1 MHHFT
6 PGFSNLQMLSMSLSL
21 EVSSPDISSD
31 KLEAVFKGKATLVIS
46 SEALQRIDH
55 CHQYLQNRI
64 HTTDDKLYGI
74 NTGFGSLCN
83 VVVDD
88 DNIGQLQINLIRS
101 HACGAGNQVP
111 PGISR
116 IILFLKIR
124 SLSYGNS
131 GVTTELVQ
139 RLIDMFN
146 DDAIPV
152 MYEQGSLGASG
163 DLAPLAH
170 MSLPLIGEGLVHY
183 RGSIISGGEYLELKG
198 LTTYTLKAKEGLALI
213 NGTQFSLAYLQASY
227 LLSEKLLRAANTIA
241 AMSIEG
247 FDCRLDPFH
256 PSIHAVRP
264 HNGQVE
270 TATFFR
276 DILSGSEHMQQ
287 PAVAVQDPYSF
298 RCIPQVHGAT
308 YNAMQH
314 IGSVIEGERNSV
326 TDNPNVFADEGLVIS
341 GGNFH
346 AQPLALASDYL
357 SIAVAELGSISERRL
372 YLLVSGQR
380 GLSPF
385 LVTKPGLQ
393 SGFMIAQYT
402 AASIV
407 SLNKQLASPSCV
419 DSIVSSNGQED
430 HVSMAANAGVK
441 LWQIVNNVATV
452 LSIEWMAAC
461 QAVEMK
467 QYSISPVLKNLLDE
481 YRKYVPFVDEDRV
494 LHNDFIRTQ
503 EFFDDIKWFKKS

>member
-1 MHHFT
+1 
-6 PGFSNLQMLSMSLSL
+6 MSLSL
-21 EVSSPDISSD
+21 EISAPDISSEQ
-31 KLEAVFKGKATLVIS
+31 LEAVLDGRVTLTID
-46 SEALQRIDH
+46 SETMQRIDH
-55 CHQYLQNRI
+55 CHQYLQDRI

-88 DNIGQLQINLIRS
+88 SNIVQLQVNLLRS
-101 HACGAGNQVP
+101 HACGAGNHVP
-111 PGISR
+111 LGISR

-124 SLSYGNS
+124 SLSYGHS

-152 MYEQGSLGASG
+152 MFEQGSLGASG

-170 MSLPLIGEGLVHY
+170 MSLPLIGEGHVHY
-183 RGSIISGGEYLELKG
+183 HGKIISGSEYLGMKG
-198 LTTYTLKAKEGLALI
+198 LSTYTLKAKEGLALI

-227 LLSEKLLRAANTIA
+227 LLASQLLSAANTIA

-256 PSIHAVRP
+256 PAIHAVRP

-270 TATFFR
+270 IAAFFR
-276 DILSGSEHMQQ
+276 DILGKSEHMQQ

-314 IGSVIEGERNSV
+314 IGSVIAGERNSV
-326 TDNPNVFADEGLVIS
+326 TDNPNVFAEDGLVIS

-357 SIAVAELGSISERRL
+357 SLAVAELGNISERRL

-407 SLNKQLASPSCV
+407 SLNKQLASPSSV

-441 LWQIVNNVATV
+441 LWQIVKNVGTV

-461 QAVEMK
+461 QAVEMM
-467 QYSISPVLKNLLDE
+467 QYRISPVLKNLLDE
-481 YRKYVPFVDEDRV
+481 YRKYVSFVDEDRV
-494 LHNDFIRTQ
+494 LHNDFVRTQ
-503 EFFDDIKWFKKS
+503 EFFDEKNWFQKH

>member
-1 MHHFT
+1 
-6 PGFSNLQMLSMSLSL
+6 
-21 EVSSPDISSD
+21 
-31 KLEAVFKGKATLVIS
+31 
-46 SEALQRIDH
+46 
-55 CHQYLQNRI
+55 
-64 HTTDDKLYGI
+64 
-74 NTGFGSLCN
+74 
-83 VVVDD
+83 
-88 DNIGQLQINLIRS
+88 
-101 HACGAGNQVP
+101 
-111 PGISR
+111 
-116 IILFLKIR
+116 
-124 SLSYGNS
+124 
-131 GVTTELVQ
+131 
-139 RLIDMFN
+139 MFN

-227 LLSEKLLRAANTIA
+227 LLSEKLLRAANTIV

-357 SIAVAELGSISERRL
+357 SIAVAELGSISEPALPIGVRTARPFSIFGNQTGLAVWFHDRSIYSGIHREPQQTAGKPILRGQYRFEQWSGRPCEYGGQCRR
-372 YLLVSGQR
+372 
-380 GLSPF
+380 
-385 LVTKPGLQ
+385 K
-393 SGFMIAQYT
+393 A
-402 AASIV
+402 
-407 SLNKQLASPSCV
+407 LADCQQCRYRPV
-419 DSIVSSNGQED
+419 D
-430 HVSMAANAGVK
+430 
-441 LWQIVNNVATV
+441 
-452 LSIEWMAAC
+452 
-461 QAVEMK
+461 
-467 QYSISPVLKNLLDE
+467 
-481 YRKYVPFVDEDRV
+481 
-494 LHNDFIRTQ
+494 
-503 EFFDDIKWFKKS
+503 